1 MKIWLAIEAM
11 ADAARDALA
20 IILFMTSKGL
30 RRAALWAATPYQR
43 GLLKSEKLERLST
56 KNV

>member
-1 MKIWLAIEAM
+1 MKTWLALEAM

-30 RRAALWAATPYQR
+30 RRAALWVATPYQH
-43 GLLKSEKLERLST
+43 GLLKANKTRMEVK
-56 KNV
+56 